1 MRATD
6 VEELEVGE
14 PVDVALENARRKAR
28 AAAGPGETVL
38 GVDTIVATDAGI
50 WGKPADAEAAR
61 ATLRHLSGRTHE
73 VVSGVALIAPD
84 GALRTATATTAVTFR
99 ELSDA
104 LLEPY
109 ISGREWRQRAGGYA
123 IQGTGALF
131 VVRIE
136 GDYLNV
142 VGLPV
147 AALYDLA
154 PELFS

>member
-1 MRATD
+1 M
-6 VEELEVGE
+6 VGD
-14 PVDVALENARRKAR
+14 PVGVALENARRKAL
-28 AAAGPGETVL
+28 AAAMTGPPASTVL

-50 WGKPADAEAAR
+50 WGKPADANAAR
-61 ATLRHLSGRTHE
+61 ATLRHLSDRTHE
-73 VVSGVALIAPD
+73 VVSGAALIGPD
-84 GALRTATATTAVTFR
+84 GALRTTTAVTAVTFR
-99 ELSDA
+99 ELPDA
-104 LLEPY
+104 LLAPY
-109 ISGREWRQRAGGYA
+109 IAGGEWRERAGGYA

-131 VVRIE
+131 VTRIE